1 MRQYQIVCRGD
12 QWQLLIEGQECG
24 LLQCE
29 ERAFLVQIACRV
41 AAERGTAVHV
51 FDDRNELEARLT
63 FQNGSLAVDGCY
75 RGDLDVAAIA
85 SDVDNDGGAEPRA
98 F

>member
-29 ERAFLVQIACRV
+29 ERAFLVQMS
-41 AAERGTAVHV
+41 T
-51 FDDRNELEARLT
+51 
-63 FQNGSLAVDGCY
+63 
-75 RGDLDVAAIA
+75 AAIA
-85 SDVDNDGGAEPRA
+85 AISMLPP
-98 F
+98 